1 MTWLSSLIK
10 FMVEI
15 GAVLITFQAL
25 RQLHL
30 ERFFRQDQPSW
41 PLFMVLIPVAIGYG
55 CAQFCISFFET
66 LYQMMNTI
74 R

>member
-1 MTWLSSLIK
+1 MTWVSSLIK
-10 FMVEI
+10 FVVEV

-30 ERFFRQDQPSW
+30 ERLFRQEQPSW
-41 PLFMVLIPVAIGYG
+41 PLLMVLISVAIGYG

-66 LYQMMNTI
+66 LYQMMNTM